1 MATTA
6 TIGTTVQPKSPVQT
20 PLFKVETFESKT
32 RYLKLLIY
40 GDYGVGKTYLAG
52 SACDVEQMSDVL
64 MINAEA
70 GDLTLEQHSNL
81 DIISCRTYKQI
92 ARTAEYLAQHCKARE
107 AGDIDKLRSLEAIV
121 RHCDEDEIDEPR
133 QYRTVLMDTLTE
145 VEEYCMYQLLGI
157 SDSTRLDEETA
168 SPEWAEYKRN
178 HNMIKRLIRSYR
190 DLPMNVIFTCAQQW
204 VQDEAKKFRYSPQMT
219 GKLSSQIQGFM
230 DMVGY
235 LIIGTPKEEETKDGG
250 VISTIPRRLFVQ
262 PGPSGKYNAKC
273 RFPKF
278 KGAYFDDPTMSM
290 ILDAVGLLEE

>member
-6 TIGTTVQPKSPVQT
+6 TIGTTAQPKSPIQT
-20 PLFKVETFESKT
+20 PLFKVETFESKE

-40 GDYGVGKTYLAG
+40 GDYGVGKTFLAG
-52 SACDVEQMSDVL
+52 SACDVPQMDDVL
-64 MINAEA
+64 MISAEA
-70 GDLTLEQHSNL
+70 GDLTLAQHDNL
-81 DIISCRTYKQI
+81 DVISCRTYKQV
-92 ARTAEYLAQHCKARE
+92 ARIQEYLKQHCAARE
-107 AGDIDKLRSLEAIV
+107 EGDIDKLRTLEAIV
-121 RHCDEDEIDEPR
+121 RHCDEDKIGEPK
-133 QYRTVLMDTLTE
+133 QYRTVLMDSLTE

-157 SDSTRLDEETA
+157 SDTTRLDEETA

-190 DLPMNVIFTCAQQW
+190 DLPMHVIFTCAVSW
-204 VQDEAKKFRYSPQMT
+204 TQDETKKYRYSPQMT

-235 LIIGTPKEEETKDGG
+235 LVIGNPVEEETKEG
-250 VISTIPRRLFVQ
+250 VISIIPRRLFVQ

-278 KGAYFDDPTMSM
+278 KGAYFDDPTMEM